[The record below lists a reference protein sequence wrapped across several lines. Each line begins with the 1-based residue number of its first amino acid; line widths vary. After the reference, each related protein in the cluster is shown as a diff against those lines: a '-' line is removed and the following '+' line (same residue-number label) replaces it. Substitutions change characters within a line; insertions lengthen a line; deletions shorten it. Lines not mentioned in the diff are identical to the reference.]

1 METIPVTGAP
11 LRRQVIFD
19 ADPSPDDAVA
29 FLAALASPEDFDV
42 LAITTV
48 AGNVGVELTSKNA
61 RKALELAKRAGIPV
75 YAGASAPLVRP
86 LVTAEHVHGR
96 TGFDGYDLPEPEIK
110 LHPGFAP
117 EVIVELVM
125 SRPANAVTLCCT
137 APLTNVALAMTQEPR
152 LASHLA
158 GIVLMGGA
166 MSEGG
171 NITPA
176 AEFNFYVDPEAA
188 AQVFASGATITMIPL
203 DCTHQALITD
213 ERLETLRAAGT
224 PVGTAFYRLL
234 EWNKR
239 FDRAKYGWAGGPLH
253 DATVTA
259 YLLAPD
265 LFAGRTVR
273 VDVECDSPLTL
284 GASVVDWWNV
294 SAKTANAL
302 VLRSIDAEAY
312 FQLIFGRL
320 LRL

>member
-1 METIPVTGAP
+1 MD
-11 LRRQVIFD
+11 VIFD
-19 ADPSPDDAVA
+19 TDPSPDDAVA
-29 FLAALASPEDFDV
+29 FLAAIASPEALRV

-48 AGNVGVELTSKNA
+48 AGNVPVELTSRNA
-61 RKALELAKRAGIPV
+61 LRALELANRTGVPV
-75 YAGASAPLVRP
+75 YAGASAPLARP

-96 TGFDGYDLPEPEIK
+96 TGFDGYNLPEPK
-110 LHPGFAP
+110 TPLHPGFAP
-117 EVIVELVM
+117 DVIVDLVM
-125 SRPANAVTLCCT
+125 SRPAGTVTLCCL
-137 APLTNVALAMTQEPR
+137 APLTNVALALAQEPR

-158 GIVLMGGA
+158 DIVLMGGS
-166 MSEGG
+166 MSEAG

-188 AQVFASGATITMIPL
+188 AQVFASGAAITMIPL

-213 ERLETLRAAGT
+213 ARLETLRAAGT
-224 PVGTAFYRLL
+224 PVGIAFYHLL

-259 YLLAPD
+259 WLLSPG
-265 LFAGRTVR
+265 LFAGRRVR
-273 VDVECDSPLTL
+273 VDIECASPLTL
-284 GASVVDWWNV
+284 GASVIDWWGV
-294 SAKTANAL
+294 TAKAPNAL
-302 VLRSIDAEAY
+302 VLRTIDAEAY

>member
-1 METIPVTGAP
+1 MIRE
-11 LRRQVIFD
+11 VIFD
-19 ADPSPDDAVA
+19 TDPSPDDAVA
-29 FLAALASPEDFDV
+29 FLAAIASPQDLHV

-48 AGNVGVELTSKNA
+48 AGNVGVELTAKNA
-61 RKALELAKRAGIPV
+61 RKALELARRTDIPV
-75 YAGASAPLVRP
+75 YAGAEAPLVRP

-96 TGFDGYDLPEPEIK
+96 TGFDGYDLPEPK
-110 LHPGFAP
+110 TPLRSGFAP
-117 EVIVELVM
+117 EVIVDLVM
-125 SRPANAVTLCCT
+125 SRPAKVVTLCCL
-137 APLTNVALAMTQEPR
+137 APLTNVALAMAREPR
-152 LASHLA
+152 LAKHLN

-188 AQVFASGATITMIPL
+188 SRVLQSGAPITMIPL

-213 ERLETLRAAGT
+213 ERLEMLRAAGT
-224 PVGTAFYRLL
+224 PVGTAFYHLL

-239 FDRAKYGWAGGPLH
+239 FDRAKYGWPGGPLH

-265 LFAGRTVR
+265 LVAGRTVR
-273 VDVECDSPLTL
+273 VDIECDSPLTL
-284 GASVVDWWNV
+284 GASVVDWWSV
-294 SAKTANAL
+294 SGKPANAL
-302 VLRSIDAEAY
+302 VLRSINPEAY

>member
-1 METIPVTGAP
+1 LIRE
-11 LRRQVIFD
+11 VIFD
-19 ADPSPDDAVA
+19 TDPSPDDAVA
-29 FLAALASPEDFDV
+29 FLAAIASPEDLHV
-42 LAITTV
+42 LAVTTV

-61 RKALELAKRAGIPV
+61 RKALELARRTDIPV
-75 YAGASAPLVRP
+75 YAGAAAPLVRP

-96 TGFDGYDLPEPEIK
+96 TGFDGYDLPDPK
-110 LHPGFAP
+110 TPLGTGFAP
-117 EVIVELVM
+117 ELIVDLVM
-125 SRPANAVTLCCT
+125 SRPAKAVTLCCL
-137 APLTNVALAMTQEPR
+137 APLTNVALAMAREPR
-152 LASHLA
+152 LAKHLN

-188 AQVFASGATITMIPL
+188 SRVLQSGAAITMIPL

-213 ERLETLRAAGT
+213 DRLEILRAAGT
-224 PVGTAFYRLL
+224 PVGTAFYHLL

-239 FDRAKYGWAGGPLH
+239 FDRAKYGWPGGPLH

-284 GASVVDWWNV
+284 GASVVDWWSV
-294 SAKTANAL
+294 SGKPANAL
-302 VLRSIDAEAY
+302 VLRSINAEAY
-312 FQLIFGRL
+312 FQLVFGRL

>member
-1 METIPVTGAP
+1 MIRE
-11 LRRQVIFD
+11 VIFD
-19 ADPSPDDAVA
+19 TDPSPDDAVA
-29 FLAALASPEDFDV
+29 FLAAIASPEDLRV

-48 AGNVGVELTSKNA
+48 AGNVPVELTAKNA
-61 RKALELAKRAGIPV
+61 RKALELATRTDIPV
-75 YAGASAPLVRP
+75 YAGAAAPLVRP

-96 TGFDGYDLPEPEIK
+96 TGFDGYDLPEPETP
-110 LHPGFAP
+110 LGSGFAP
-117 EVIVELVM
+117 AVIVDLVM
-125 SRPANAVTLCCT
+125 SRPARTVTLCCL
-137 APLTNVALAMTQEPR
+137 APLTNVALAMAREPR
-152 LASHLA
+152 LAKHLA

-188 AQVFASGATITMIPL
+188 SRVLQSSASITMIPL

-213 ERLETLRAAGT
+213 DRLELLRSAGT
-224 PVGTAFYRLL
+224 PVGTAFYHLL

-273 VDVECDSPLTL
+273 VDIECDSPLTL

-294 SAKTANAL
+294 SAKPANAL
-302 VLRSIDAEAY
+302 VLRSINPEAY

>member
-1 METIPVTGAP
+1 MK
-11 LRRQVIFD
+11 RQVIFD
-19 ADPSPDDAVA
+19 CDPSPDDAVA
-29 FLAALASPEDFDV
+29 FLAAIASPEDLDI

-48 AGNVGVELTSKNA
+48 AGNVPVELTSKNA
-61 RKALELAKRAGIPV
+61 RKALDLARRTDIPV
-75 YAGASAPLVRP
+75 YEGAAVPLVRP

-96 TGFDGYDLPEPEIK
+96 SGFDGYALPDPEMP
-110 LHPGFAP
+110 LRAGFAP
-117 EVIVELVM
+117 NVIVDLVM
-125 SRPANAVTLCCT
+125 SRPPNTVTLCCT
-137 APLTNVALAMTQEPR
+137 GPLTNAAMAMAREPR
-152 LASHLA
+152 LAANLA
-158 GIVLMGGA
+158 GIVLMGGS

-171 NITPA
+171 NITAA

-188 AQVFASGATITMIPL
+188 ARVFMSGAALTMIPL

-213 ERLETLRAAGT
+213 ERLEMLRAAGT
-224 PVGTAFYRLL
+224 PVGTAFYHLL

-259 YLLAPD
+259 YLLAPQ
-265 LFAGRTVR
+265 LFAGRKVR
-273 VDVECDSPLTL
+273 VDIECVSPLTL
-284 GASVVDWWNV
+284 GASIVDWWSV
-294 SAKTANAL
+294 SGKPANAL